1 MASEASKQIIELVK
15 QWSEQAS
22 LSAENF
28 DLQALRTAMSATLIP
43 VPEDTK
49 FEKVNIEGISA
60 EWVLDP
66 DAKVDHRLAYFHG
79 GFYVAGSLDMAHP
92 ISARISKASGCA
104 VLLVDYR
111 LAPENPFPAAV
122 DDALTSFRWLRQNSP
137 NGQTPADKI
146 FISGDSAGGGLT
158 LAAIMKLR
166 DEGDELPD
174 AAVTI
179 SALTDFALTG
189 ESIKSRSEVDPL
201 IRNTGLLPNICE
213 LYLSGTDPQTPL
225 ASPLYGDFSGFP
237 PLLIQVGDYEV
248 LLNDSTRLAEKAK
261 SAGVDVELEVEPEM
275 FHNFQHFAPLFPEAQ
290 QAIDRIGEFIRAF

>member
-15 QWSEQAS
+15 QWSKQSS
-22 LSAENF
+22 LSNEKF
-28 DLQALRTAMSATLIP
+28 DLQALRTAMSTTQIP

-49 FEKVNIEGISA
+49 IEKVNIEGIPA

-92 ISARISKASGCA
+92 LSARISKASGCA

-122 DDALTSFRWLRQNSP
+122 EDALTSFRWLRQNSP
-137 NGQTPADKI
+137 NGQTPAEKI
-146 FISGDSAGGGLT
+146 FIAGDSAGGGLT

-166 DEGDELPD
+166 DEGEELPD

-189 ESIKSRSEVDPL
+189 ESIKSRSEVDPI
-201 IRNTGLLPNICE
+201 IRNTDLLPDICE
-213 LYLSGTDPQTPL
+213 LYLSGTDPKTPL
-225 ASPLYGDFSGFP
+225 ASPLYGNFSGFS

-261 SAGVDVELEVEPEM
+261 SAGVDVKLEVEPEM

>member
-137 NGQTPADKI
+137 NGQTPAEKI

-189 ESIKSRSEVDPL
+189 ESIRSRSEVDPL
-201 IRNTGLLPNICE
+201 IRNTRLLPDIGE

-261 SAGVDVELEVEPEM
+261 SAGVDVKLEVEPEM